1 MIRTCKQLQEQLNKI
16 NNTNDIE
23 VVKEHGYYI
32 IKQGGYESELGYTL
46 KELVEE
52 VANKETIKMV
62 YKFWTMQG
70 MKVKSIK
77 GLN

>member
-16 NNTNDIE
+16 NSTNDIE

-32 IKQGGYESELGYTL
+32 IKQGGYESEIGYTL
-46 KELVEE
+46 KELVKE

-62 YKFWTMQG
+62 YRFWTMQG
-70 MKVKSIK
+70 MKVTTIK

>member
-1 MIRTCKQLQEQLNKI
+1 MIRTCKQLENKLNEL
-16 NNTNDIE
+16 NNVTDIK

-32 IKQGGYESELGYTL
+32 IKQGGYESEIGYTL

-62 YKFWTMQG
+62 YKYWTMQG
-70 MKVKSIK
+70 MKVTTIK

>member
-1 MIRTCKQLQEQLNKI
+1 MIRTCKQLENKLNEL
-16 NNTNDIE
+16 NNVTDIK

-32 IKQGGYESELGYTL
+32 IKQGGYESEIGYTL

-62 YKFWTMQG
+62 YKYWTMQG

>member
-16 NNTNDIE
+16 NNTNDIK
-23 VVKEHGYYI
+23 VVKECGYYI
-32 IKQGGYESELGYTL
+32 IKQGSYESEFDYTL
-46 KELVEE
+46 KGLVKT
-52 VANKETIKMV
+52 VATKQIIKMV

-70 MKVKSIK
+70 MKVTTIK

>member
-1 MIRTCKQLQEQLNKI
+1 MIRTRKQLQEQLNKI
-16 NNTNDIE
+16 NNTNDIK
-23 VVKEHGYYI
+23 VVKEKDLYMI
-32 IKQGGYESELGYTL
+32 VQGGYESYHDYTL
-46 KELVEE
+46 KGLIED

-70 MKVKSIK
+70 MKVTTIK

>member
-32 IKQGGYESELGYTL
+32 IKQGGYESEIGYTL

-62 YKFWTMQG
+62 YKYWTMQG

>member
-16 NNTNDIE
+16 NNTNDIK
-23 VVKEHGYYI
+23 VVKESGYYI
-32 IKQGGYESELGYTL
+32 IKQGGYESEIGYTL

-62 YKFWTMQG
+62 YKYWTMQG
-70 MKVKSIK
+70 MKVTTIK